1 MKSPLY
7 IYIAALVLAGI
18 VSSLLTP
25 FVIRL
30 AQHVGMMDEVDERR
44 MHDVP
49 KPRIGG
55 IAVFFGFAFALF
67 AVLGIALSHVHGFFP
82 VDPHDTLP
90 DQLRD
95 QLAGVHNLIGL
106 LFGSMLILGV
116 GLWDD
121 LMGMRPRYKFVA
133 QIVVAGISMIYGF
146 TIAGFQ
152 SPFTHQYVDVPL
164 WLSIPVTLLWYL
176 GMMNAINF
184 IDGLDGLLSGFTAI
198 SCIFLFA
205 IALTKDNPVVALVVI
220 ALAGA
225 ALGFLPFNFNPAR
238 IILGDTGS
246 LFIGYVFATVSI
258 MGTSKTAIAIGL
270 IVPLVVLALPIL
282 DTAAA
287 IYRRARSG
295 KRITEADR
303 GHFHHQLIFRYGLN
317 VRQAV
322 LLIYA
327 ICIVL
332 GAVAL
337 FLAGGFH
344 ELRVSAAAST
354 GSAYVG
360 TTFTRR
366 EIVGAPSARPERLF
380 K

>member
-1 MKSPLY
+1 MNATGYLFV
-7 IYIAALVLAGI
+7 AGFVLAGI
-18 VSSLLTP
+18 CSAVLTP
-25 FVIRL
+25 FIIRL
-30 AQHVGMMDEVDERR
+30 AHHVGMMDQVGERR

-55 IAVFFGFAFALF
+55 VAVFFGFAFALF
-67 AVLGIALSHVHGFFP
+67 AVLGIALSHIHGFFP
-82 VDPHDTLP
+82 ADPHESLQE
-90 DQLRD
+90 QLRD
-95 QLAGVHNLIGL
+95 QLASAHNLVGL

-121 LMGMRPRYKFVA
+121 IMGMRPRYKLIAQVIVA
-133 QIVVAGISMIYGF
+133 SVSMIYGF
-146 TIAGFQ
+146 VIGDIQ
-152 SPFTHQYVDVPL
+152 NPFTHQYMDFPL
-164 WLSIPVTLLWYL
+164 WLGVPLTLLWYL

-184 IDGLDGLLSGFTAI
+184 IDGLDGLLTGFSAI
-198 SCIFLFA
+198 SCVFLFA
-205 IALTKDNPVVALVVI
+205 IAVLKGNPVVGLVVVT
-220 ALAGA
+220 LAGA
-225 ALGFLPFNFNPAR
+225 CIGFLPYNFNPAR
-238 IILGDTGS
+238 IFLGDTGA
-246 LFIGYVFATVSI
+246 LFIGYVFATVAI
-258 MGTSKTAIAIGL
+258 IGTSKTAIAVGL
-270 IVPLVVLALPIL
+270 IAPLIVLALPIL

-332 GAVAL
+332 GAVAY

-344 ELRVSAAAST
+344 AM
-354 GSAYVG
+354 
-360 TTFTRR
+360 
-366 EIVGAPSARPERLF
+366 RPA
-380 K
+380 